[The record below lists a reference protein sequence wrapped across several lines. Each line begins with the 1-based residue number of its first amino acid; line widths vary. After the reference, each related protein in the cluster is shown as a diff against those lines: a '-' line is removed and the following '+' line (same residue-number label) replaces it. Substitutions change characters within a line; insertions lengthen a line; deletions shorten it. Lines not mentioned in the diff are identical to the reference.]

1 MPTYATTASFDLS
14 IDEIVEEAFER
25 CGLQD
30 RTGYQLKTAR
40 RSLNLLLAEWA
51 NRGLNLW
58 TIQKQ
63 EKALAATTTSLTGT
77 SLFGSGADD
86 SSQIVEIT
94 DLVIRDS
101 SNNEYSCSSIS
112 RSTYL
117 NYTVKTTS
125 GRPTQYYFEKTINP
139 TLYLYTAADAA
150 YTVVYYAMLRM
161 KDSGDYTN
169 NNEIPFSFL
178 PCLTAGL
185 AYYLALKY
193 APDRTQVLKLVYEEE
208 FKRAADTNRGNVSS
222 HFVPYIGITGGTY

>member
-1 MPTYATTASFDLS
+1 MPTYASTAAFDLS

-40 RSLNLLLAEWA
+40 RSLNLLLAEWS

-63 EKALAATTTSLTGT
+63 TAALAATTTQLSGT
-77 SLFGSGADD
+77 ALFGANASDA
-86 SSQIVEIT
+86 SQIVEIT
-94 DLVIRDS
+94 DIVIRDS
-101 SNNEYSCSSIS
+101 NNNEYSCSPIS

-117 NYTVKTTS
+117 NYTVKTTA
-125 GRPTQYYFEKTINP
+125 GRPTQYYFEKTIDP
-139 TLYLYTAADAA
+139 TLYLYPAADAA

-193 APDRTQVLKLVYEEE
+193 APEKIQILKMVYEEE
-208 FKRAADTNRGNVSS
+208 FKRAADTNRENVSS
-222 HFVPYIGITGGTY
+222 HFVPKVGLIGGTY

>member
-40 RSLNLLLAEWA
+40 RSLNLLLAEWS

-63 EKALAATTTSLTGT
+63 EAALAANVITLAGT
-77 SLFGSGADD
+77 SLFGNNANAASE
-86 SSQIVEIT
+86 IVEIT

-101 SNNEYSCSSIS
+101 SNNEYSCSPIS

-117 NYTVKTTS
+117 NYTVKTS
-125 GRPTQYYFEKTINP
+125 NGRPTQYYFEKTINP
-139 TLYLYTAADAA
+139 TLYLYPAADVA
-150 YTVVYYAMLRM
+150 YTVVFYAMLRM
-161 KDSGDYTN
+161 KDSGAYTN

-185 AYYLALKY
+185 AYYIALKY
-193 APDRTQVLKLVYEEE
+193 APERTQILKIAYEEE
-208 FKRAADTNRGNVSS
+208 FRRAADTNRGNVSS
-222 HFVPYIGITGGTY
+222 HFVPKIGITAGTY

>member
-1 MPTYATTASFDLS
+1 MPTYASTANFDFS
-14 IDEIVEEAFER
+14 IDEIIEEAFER

-30 RTGYQLKTAR
+30 RTGYQLRTAR
-40 RSLNLLLAEWA
+40 RSLNLILAEWS

-63 EKALAATTTSLTGT
+63 TAALAANTIELSGT
-77 SLFGSGADD
+77 ALYGNAASDA
-86 SSQIVEIT
+86 SQIVEIT

-101 SNNEYSCSSIS
+101 NNNEYSCSPIS

-117 NYTVKTTS
+117 NYTVKTS
-125 GRPTQYYFEKTINP
+125 GGRPTQYYFEKTINP
-139 TLYLYTAADAA
+139 KLFLYPAADAA

-193 APDRTQVLKLVYEEE
+193 APEKIQILKMVYEEE
-208 FKRAADTNRGNVSS
+208 FKRAADTNRENVSS
-222 HFVPYIGITGGTY
+222 HFVPKVGLIGGTY

>member
-1 MPTYATTASFDLS
+1 MPTYASTANFDLS

-40 RSLNLLLAEWA
+40 RSLNLLLAEWS

-63 EKALAATTTSLTGT
+63 EKALAATTTSLSGT
-77 SLFGSGADD
+77 NLFGTGASD

-94 DLVIRDS
+94 DMVIRDS

-125 GRPTQYYFEKTINP
+125 GRPTQYYFEKTIM
-139 TLYLYTAADAA
+139 TDCVTMFQ
-150 YTVVYYAMLRM
+150 VY
-161 KDSGDYTN
+161 
-169 NNEIPFSFL
+169 
-178 PCLTAGL
+178 
-185 AYYLALKY
+185 
-193 APDRTQVLKLVYEEE
+193 Q
-208 FKRAADTNRGNVSS
+208 
-222 HFVPYIGITGGTY
+222 

>member
-1 MPTYATTASFDLS
+1 MPTYASTAAFDLS

-40 RSLNLLLAEWA
+40 RSLNLLLAEWS

-63 EKALAATTTSLTGT
+63 TAALAATTTQLSGT
-77 SLFGSGADD
+77 ALFGANASDA
-86 SSQIVEIT
+86 SQIVEIT
-94 DLVIRDS
+94 DIVISDS
-101 SNNEYSCSSIS
+101 NNNEYSCSPIR

-117 NYTVKTTS
+117 NYTVKTTA
-125 GRPTQYYFEKTINP
+125 GRPTQYYFEKTITP
-139 TLYLYTAADAA
+139 TLYLYPAADAA

-193 APDRTQVLKLVYEEE
+193 APEKIQILKMVYEEE
-208 FKRAADTNRGNVSS
+208 FKRAADTNRENVSS
-222 HFVPYIGITGGTY
+222 HFVPKVGLIGGTY

>member
-1 MPTYATTASFDLS
+1 MPTYANTANFDFS
-14 IDEIVEEAFER
+14 IDEIVEEAYER

-40 RSLNLLLAEWA
+40 RSLNLLLAEWS

-63 EKALAATTTSLTGT
+63 TAALAANVITLAGT
-77 SLFGSGADD
+77 DLFGNNAAD

-101 SNNEYSCSSIS
+101 NNNEYSCSPIS
-112 RSTYL
+112 RNTYL
-117 NYTVKTTS
+117 NYTVKTTN
-125 GRPTQYYFEKTINP
+125 GRPSQYYFEKTINP
-139 TLYLYTAADAA
+139 TLYLYPAADQA

-161 KDSGDYTN
+161 QDSGEYTN

-185 AYYLALKY
+185 AYYIALKY
-193 APDRTQVLKLVYEEE
+193 APERTQILKVLYEED
-208 FKRAADTNRGNVSS
+208 FRRAADTNRGNVPS
-222 HFVPYIGITGGTY
+222 HFVPYIGIIGGTY

>member
-1 MPTYATTASFDLS
+1 MPTYASTANFDLS

-40 RSLNLLLAEWA
+40 RSLNLLLAEWS

-63 EKALAATTTSLTGT
+63 TAALAANTTSLSGT
-77 SLFGSGADD
+77 ALYGAGANAA
-86 SSQIVEIT
+86 SEIVEIT

-101 SNNEYSCSSIS
+101 DNNEYSCSPIG

-117 NYTVKTTS
+117 NYTVKTSS

-139 TLYLYTAADAA
+139 TLYLYPAADVA
-150 YTVVYYAMLRM
+150 YTVVY
-161 KDSGDYTN
+161 TN
-169 NNEIPFSFL
+169 NAEIPFSFL

-185 AYYLALKY
+185 AYYISLKY
-193 APDRTQVLKLVYEEE
+193 APDRTQMLKVLYEEE
-208 FKRAADTNRGNVSS
+208 FKRAADTNRENVSS
-222 HFVPYIGITGGTY
+222 HFVPKIGIVGGGY